1 MTTIEIANISQSI
14 CEFLCEEILQED
26 IELDLDD
33 NLLTELDIDSL
44 GMLRLVGFVE
54 SEYQIK
60 IPPTYFTIEHFRS
73 INTVSYL
80 THNILQG

>member
-1 MTTIEIANISQSI
+1 MTMIQITNISQSI
-14 CEFLCEEILQED
+14 CEFLCEEVLQED

-54 SEYQIK
+54 AEYQIK
-60 IPPTYFTIEHFRS
+60 IPPTFFTIEHFKS
-73 INTVSYL
+73 INTVSSL
-80 THNILQG
+80 TFNILQG

>member
-44 GMLRLVGFVE
+44 GMLRLVGFIE

-60 IPPTYFTIEHFRS
+60 IPPTFFTIENFRS
-73 INTVSYL
+73 INTVSNL
-80 THNILQG
+80 TLNILQD

>member
-60 IPPTYFTIEHFRS
+60 IPPIFFTIENFRS
-73 INTVSYL
+73 INTVSFL
-80 THNILQG
+80 THNILRD

>member
-1 MTTIEIANISQSI
+1 MISIEVGSISQTISD
-14 CEFLCEEILQED
+14 FLCEEVLQED
-26 IELDLDD
+26 IELDFDD

-60 IPPTYFTIEHFRS
+60 IPPTFFTIEHFKS
-73 INTVSYL
+73 INTVSSL
-80 THNILQG
+80 TRKFLQD